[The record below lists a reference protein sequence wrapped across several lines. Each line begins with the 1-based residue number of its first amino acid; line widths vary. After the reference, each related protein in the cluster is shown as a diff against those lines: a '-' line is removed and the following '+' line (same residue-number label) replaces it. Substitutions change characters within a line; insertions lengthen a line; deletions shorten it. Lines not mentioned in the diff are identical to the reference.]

1 MSLQCINRYYVNFK
15 GGLPHPKGMVAEEI
29 PQVCRCYAHAHS
41 NNILC
46 NVQLCKYMTYPV
58 YLWNVLVHL
67 HISQWLKVYME
78 KVAALGFFG
87 DKLPNH
93 VLVNEY
99 LAGQGIMVNIEIDII

>member
-1 MSLQCINRYYVNFK
+1 
-15 GGLPHPKGMVAEEI
+15 
-29 PQVCRCYAHAHS
+29 
-41 NNILC
+41 
-46 NVQLCKYMTYPV
+46 MTYPV